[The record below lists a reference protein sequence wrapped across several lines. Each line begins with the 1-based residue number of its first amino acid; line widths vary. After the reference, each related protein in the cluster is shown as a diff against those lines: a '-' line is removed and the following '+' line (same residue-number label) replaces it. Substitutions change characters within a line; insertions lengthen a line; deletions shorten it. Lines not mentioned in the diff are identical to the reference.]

1 MEANLSIRKL
11 ETNEE
16 MSWVQTLEQ
25 KVWGIHPIPTH
36 QTFTAVKNGGLMLG
50 AFSGED
56 IVGFS
61 YAFPGFS
68 KGKTYLCSHMLGI
81 HPDYRSI
88 GIGKLLKEEQRRL
101 ALEMGYDLMIWT
113 FDPLESRNA
122 YLNMS
127 KLYGICDTYLENCY
141 GEMEDGLNK
150 GLPSDRL
157 QIEWWISSERVNE
170 KWTPKITGYVQPFA
184 VGYSAQGNPTIEVEP
199 AKIPTNSEG
208 IEVPV
213 PEDFQFIKKTEP
225 SLALDWRLKIRTVF
239 QTLFGA
245 GYVAVSV
252 KKTDEGVHYYQ
263 FVKRSTVP
271 LQVK

>member
-1 MEANLSIRKL
+1 MVANLTIRKL

-16 MSWVQTLEQ
+16 MGRVQTLEQ

-36 QTFTAVKNGGLMLG
+36 QTYTAVKNGGLMLG
-50 AFSGED
+50 AFSGEE

-88 GIGKLLKEEQRRL
+88 GIGKLLKEEQRRF
-101 ALEMGYDLMIWT
+101 ALEMGYDLITWT

-157 QIEWWISSERVNE
+157 QMEWWISSERVDK
-170 KWTPKITGYVQPFA
+170 KWTPQIAAYVRPFT
-184 VGYSAQGNPTIEVEP
+184 VECSTQGNPMIEAESG
-199 AKIPTNSEG
+199 KIPTNSEG

-213 PEDFQFIKKTEP
+213 PEDFQLIKKTEP
-225 SLALDWRLKIRTVF
+225 RLALDWRLKIRTVL
-239 QTLFGA
+239 QTLFDA
-245 GYVAVSV
+245 GYAAVGV
-252 KKTDEGVHYYQ
+252 KRSDEGVHYYQ
-263 FVKRSTVP
+263 FVKRSTIP
-271 LQVK
+271 LHVK